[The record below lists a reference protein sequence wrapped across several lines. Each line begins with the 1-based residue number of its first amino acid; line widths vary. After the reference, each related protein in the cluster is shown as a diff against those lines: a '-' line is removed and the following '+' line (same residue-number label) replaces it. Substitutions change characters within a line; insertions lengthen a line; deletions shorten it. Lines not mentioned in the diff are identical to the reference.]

1 MRNAKNEHLH
11 QNPSTVSQLRRVKFT
26 PAGLTHSSQSQE
38 NQQLHDE
45 DVPRQRYQTRQGGYP
60 GPDTV
65 ITMFVRHVS
74 SRSRDTGQKPDP
86 LFRSL
91 HCSS

>member
-1 MRNAKNEHLH
+1 MKNVKNEHLH
-11 QNPSTVSQLRRVKFT
+11 QNPSTLSQLRRIKFT
-26 PAGLTHSSQSQE
+26 PGGLTHDSKNQE

-45 DVPRQRYQTRQGGYP
+45 DVPRERYQTRQGRYP

-74 SRSRDTGQKPDP
+74 SRSRDTSQKPDP
-86 LFRSL
+86 LFKSL
-91 HCSS
+91 HRSS